1 MNRKTYR
8 QLRVTVTFF
17 VSMIVSIAVLRN
29 SYALAAVGTITG
41 MIFMFLVRS
50 RVKISTDERELTV
63 QEKAAKL
70 TYTIFAPTI
79 GIGAFLLMIPSKG
92 GLSVF
97 SRGEWLYIESLGMI
111 LAYLTLFL
119 ITIYAI
125 AYHFFNHKY
134 GGGNDEE

>member
-1 MNRKTYR
+1 
-8 QLRVTVTFF
+8 
-17 VSMIVSIAVLRN
+17 MIVSIAVLRN